1 MCEHGFPVAIRA
13 LIGENHGKIVQA
25 HQPEYELLFGVGDVV
40 AIRQERQ
47 RGIFSIFSCEG
58 FAP

>member
-40 AIRQERQ
+40 AIRYARQ
-47 RGIFSIFSCEG
+47 REIFSFLVATAYSR
-58 FAP
+58 